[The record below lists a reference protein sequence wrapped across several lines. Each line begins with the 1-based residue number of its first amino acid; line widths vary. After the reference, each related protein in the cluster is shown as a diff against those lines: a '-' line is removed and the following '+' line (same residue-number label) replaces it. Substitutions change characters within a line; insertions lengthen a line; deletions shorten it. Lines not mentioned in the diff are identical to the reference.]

1 MDLTI
6 TVTQDD
12 VSPAIRQLLATIN
25 PARLMQVAGK
35 RLEIE
40 MRKHFQDLDRRPN
53 KRGWPSR
60 HFWSR
65 ISKSTA
71 LGVVSRESATV
82 AVSDPAFWAKLQGAT
97 IRPKRGKFLAIPAT
111 AAAYAAGSPREGGAP
126 ELSFDRQINPATGRM
141 QFCLSIKS
149 SNSASTVWYWLARQA
164 TVPADPE
171 ALPDE
176 SHLKFAILDSIESF
190 VARNSGVA
198 A

>member
-12 VSPAIRQLLATIN
+12 LSPAIRRLISAID

-40 MRKHFQDLDRRPN
+40 MRKHFLDLDRRPN

-71 LGVVSRESATV
+71 LGAVSRDSATV
-82 AVSDPAFWAKLQGAT
+82 SVSDPAFWAKKQGAT

-126 ELSFDRQINPATGRM
+126 ELSFDRQVNPATGRM
-141 QFCLSIKS
+141 QFCLSVKS
-149 SNSASTVWYWLARQA
+149 SNTASTVWYWLARQT
-164 TVPADPE
+164 TVPADPD
-171 ALPDE
+171 ALPRE
-176 SHLKFAILDSIESF
+176 IHLKAAILDSIESF
-190 VARNSGVA
+190 VARNSGVPA
-198 A
+198 